1 MSNNKPFAE
10 VIESSLRGFTAQ
22 CWEANMVPKFG
33 SLVMVEQENAHP
45 RTTII
50 GLVHSIKTGSADPA
64 RHITPYKKT
73 HEQLRKEHPQIFA
86 FLKTTLSCCVLG
98 YGQSGKIQYQLA
110 PKPVSVHSFVTPI
123 TPEVGKLFFSSTLFM
138 HLLFHAVDEFFNI
151 DDVIVALVQ
160 YAVTQKF
167 CKTSFLQDTIEQFS
181 LLSGNDYQRL
191 RLFVQRIS

>member
-1 MSNNKPFAE
+1 MSNSKPFAE
-10 VIESSLRGFTAQ
+10 VIESTLRGFTGQ
-22 CWEANMVPKFG
+22 CWESGIVPSFG

-45 RTTII
+45 RTTVI
-50 GLVHSIKTGSADPA
+50 GLVHSIETGSADPA

-86 FLKTTLSCCVLG
+86 FLKTTFSCSVVG

-110 PKPVSVHSFVTPI
+110 PKPVGVHSFVAPV
-123 TPEVGKLFFSSTLFM
+123 TPEVGKLFFSSTAFM
-138 HLLFHAVDEFFNI
+138 QLLFHAADEFFNI

-160 YAVTQKF
+160 YGVSHKLCTA
-167 CKTSFLQDTIEQFS
+167 SFLQDAIEQFS

-191 RLFVQRIS
+191 RLFVQRIA